1 MDGEIPQEGVQTRRR
16 TTVSET
22 IGLIGVDPGFR
33 DRLDVAA
40 GTAVELVRCTVD
52 DLEGDLPQTLV
63 LGPEIDVNNALRL
76 AQQLDSTRGDVGV
89 IIIHEPSPDM
99 LRAALLAGARDVW
112 SPDSQADEIE
122 KSLERLFSAADR
134 RRAYVAKHARA
145 TPPGP
150 ANTVIVVVSPKGGAG
165 KTMLSTNLGIGIAQR
180 SASPVAIVDLDLR
193 FGDVATALGL
203 SPTHTI
209 TDAAPVADNPTVLK
223 TMLTQHQ
230 SGLHALCSPL
240 APVEADL
247 IEPPDTSRIIRTL
260 QQHFGTT
267 IVDTSAG
274 LDEHTLGALDIA
286 TDLVLVST
294 TDIFA
299 INGARKLMDV
309 LEAIDIGEP
318 DRHLVLNRANAR
330 VNIARSQIEAI
341 LNWRVDVEIPST
353 RAVPLAMNSG
363 TSLME
368 AGRVARKPMLQLLD
382 RFLTDEDDVL

>member
-1 MDGEIPQEGVQTRRR
+1 M
-16 TTVSET
+16 SET
-22 IGLIGVDPGFR
+22 IGLIGVDQGFR

-40 GTAVELVRCTVD
+40 GATVELVRCTVD
-52 DLEGDLPQTLV
+52 DLDGEVPSTLI
-63 LGPEIDVNNALRL
+63 LGPELHTSNALRL
-76 AQQLDSTRGDVGV
+76 AQQLDSTRTDVGV
-89 IIIHEPSPDM
+89 IIVAAPNAEM
-99 LRAALLAGARDVW
+99 LHAALLAGARDVW
-112 SPDSQADEIE
+112 SPDAAAHD
-122 KSLERLFSAADR
+122 LEEHLDRLFTATDR
-134 RRAYVAKHARA
+134 RRAYIAKHARA

-150 ANTVIVVVSPKGGAG
+150 ANNVIVVVSPKGGAG
-165 KTMLSTNLGIGIAQR
+165 KTMLSTNLGIGIASR
-180 SASPVAIVDLDLR
+180 SSQPVAIVDLDLR
-193 FGDVATALGL
+193 FGDVSTALGL
-203 SPTHTI
+203 SPTHTV

-223 TMLTQHQ
+223 TLLTQHR
-230 SGLHALCSPL
+230 SGLHALCAPH

-247 IEPPDTSRIIRTL
+247 IDPADTTRIVRTL

-267 IVDTSAG
+267 IIDTSAG

-299 INGARKLMDV
+299 INGARKLMEV
-309 LEAIDIGEP
+309 LEAIDLGEP

-330 VNIARSQIEAI
+330 VNIARSQIEAT

-363 TSLME
+363 TSLIE

-382 RFLTDEDDVL
+382 RFLDEEDEVQ